1 MVVFCLVLQLGR
13 GDNSFHISYVPSV
26 ALIDVELSH
35 LTGQDHSGIFGRGAE
50 DCEEGV
56 EDPKDQ
62 GQGLQELD
70 APASPCFNSLSNL
83 FQYENFLVVIL
94 VLVLVSDGC
103 E

>member
-1 MVVFCLVLQLGR
+1 MC
-13 GDNSFHISYVPSV
+13 
-26 ALIDVELSH
+26 H

-70 APASPCFNSLSNL
+70 AVANRHLLPHALILFRICFSMKIFSW
-83 FQYENFLVVIL
+83 
-94 VLVLVSDGC
+94 
-103 E
+103 